1 MPDIHKMISTV
12 LKTTFQKEQPNKIFY
27 RNFKSFELHK
37 FKSDIKTKM
46 QPVDRY
52 KTLKKEMH

>member
-1 MPDIHKMISTV
+1 MISTV
-12 LKTTFQKEQPNKIFY
+12 LKTTFQKDQPNKIFY
-27 RNFKSFELHK
+27 RNFKNFELHK
-37 FKSDIKTKM
+37 FKSDTKTKM